1 MGTRLKRTTV
11 FLTEDQ
17 HEGLRRLAFER
28 RTSMAKLLRD
38 AALQTLEDAEDI
50 EAGLRALSTRGRSR
64 GRSTSVG
71 GGSAWVAYEV
81 RLRRAARRALD
92 GLPTREFERIAGI
105 ISSLGGSPRPP
116 GARKLADNVLWR
128 VRAGRLR

>member
-50 EAGLRALSTRGRSR
+50 EAGLRALSDDEGTL
-64 GRSTSVG
+64 T
-71 GGSAWVAYEV
+71 WEEYQ
-81 RLRRAARRALD
+81 RRRR
-92 GLPTREFERIAGI
+92 ER
-105 ISSLGGSPRPP
+105 LGG
-116 GARKLADNVLWR
+116 V
-128 VRAGRLR
+128 